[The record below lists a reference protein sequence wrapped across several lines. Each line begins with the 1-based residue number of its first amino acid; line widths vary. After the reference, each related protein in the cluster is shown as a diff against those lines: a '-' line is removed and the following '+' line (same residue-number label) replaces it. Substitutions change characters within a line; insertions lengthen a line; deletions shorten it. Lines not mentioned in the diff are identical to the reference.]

1 MEGIE
6 RSGKLLIFFILQ
18 VKGVNRLRV
27 ADASIM
33 PIIMTGHTN
42 IPTIMI
48 GEKLADM
55 VKEDWGLID
64 IARVRENQVYKS
76 HKGSRV

>member
-64 IARVRENQVYKS
+64 IARVRENQVYKN

>member
-1 MEGIE
+1 M
-6 RSGKLLIFFILQ
+6 
-18 VKGVNRLRV
+18 NRLRV

-64 IARVRENQVYKS
+64 IARVRENQVYKN